1 MNINNHVCLNCSIQ
15 LERILRCSKCLQA
28 FYCNSQCQR
37 NHWKVHKLECNKNNA
52 QDKLNNAQDSSDAQH
67 SSDAQDISE
76 PVLSYTVLND
86 RRKLD
91 YFIIVTIDDDKPKSI
106 ETFETMTKEF
116 MNAVAA
122 KEYRLDPECLCLFV
136 KMNSEKNKAKKLGI
150 NIPIVLNIS
159 TFTRLIGE
167 SVSSS
172 FPQFVATT
180 AKFFY
185 EPLLHRI
192 PSKLRDKTLEK
203 LTTPPNV
210 AGQLISQLQV
220 HNLRVTSRTHH
231 ALKKYWNKEQS
242 SEYIHALWGSW
253 NYEQRRKFIKT
264 VRFQTPESETKSYY
278 ISRSG
283 EREDVSG
290 MVLFSPE
297 LNLKHLTQYFP
308 SFLDQSV
315 STKFDDH
322 IRYALAL
329 NKKNKHMI
337 NYPNNTDIDQEYI
350 SIVKSS
356 YGVGYKMSEMPGS
369 ERKKIMSLVKQGS
382 VATSDQY
389 WFIDQRLR
397 DIFDFLA
404 AAIDDIR
411 RDYKGQK
418 YIKLTKIQFNS
429 YCGCCKKSIHND
441 GGDDEDNEDES
452 AEVKLSLIHISEP
465 TRPY

>member
-1 MNINNHVCLNCSIQ
+1 MNINNRVCLNCSIQ

-37 NHWKVHKLECNKNNA
+37 NHWKVHKLECNTINT
-52 QDKLNNAQDSSDAQH
+52 QDSSDAQD
-67 SSDAQDISE
+67 SSE
-76 PVLSYTVLND
+76 HVLSYTALND

-106 ETFETMTKEF
+106 ETFKTMTKEF

-136 KMNSEKNKAKKLGI
+136 KMNSEKDKAKKLGI
-150 NIPIVLNIS
+150 SIPIVLNMS

-167 SVSSS
+167 SSSS
-172 FPQFVATT
+172 TFNQFVATT
-180 AKFFY
+180 AKYFY

-203 LTTPPNV
+203 LTTPPDV

-231 ALKKYWNKEQS
+231 ALKKYWNKAES
-242 SEYIHALWGSW
+242 SDYIHALWGSW

-264 VRFQTPESETKSYY
+264 VRFQTPESETKPYY

-297 LNLKHLTQYFP
+297 LNLKLT
-308 SFLDQSV
+308 
-315 STKFDDH
+315 
-322 IRYALAL
+322 
-329 NKKNKHMI
+329 
-337 NYPNNTDIDQEYI
+337 
-350 SIVKSS
+350 
-356 YGVGYKMSEMPGS
+356 MSPV
-369 ERKKIMSLVKQGS
+369 L
-382 VATSDQY
+382 
-389 WFIDQRLR
+389 
-397 DIFDFLA
+397 
-404 AAIDDIR
+404 
-411 RDYKGQK
+411 
-418 YIKLTKIQFNS
+418 
-429 YCGCCKKSIHND
+429 
-441 GGDDEDNEDES
+441 
-452 AEVKLSLIHISEP
+452 
-465 TRPY
+465 